1 MCGHTGPSSFTTC
14 CKTKQ
19 AVDEATKPTMSQ
31 ICITD
36 TKESCQVCLWTHRT
50 KLYRAITINA
60 NVSMFSPISLE
71 SWKTKGG
78 PFKKERIRVPER
90 KNYLIIKLLCSVS
103 LRYSNAWVSSLH
115 AGFSITGF
123 DKQEKIQGKLSL
135 GSISTHKE
143 LMLSSETSYETKG
156 GTLHSWLTA
165 KLTTSRPTH
174 FRCHYQIKLI
184 SKLVYVYL
192 RNNNSKSS

>member
-19 AVDEATKPTMSQ
+19 AVDEATKPTM
-31 ICITD
+31 
-36 TKESCQVCLWTHRT
+36 
-50 KLYRAITINA
+50 
-60 NVSMFSPISLE
+60 FSPISLE

-78 PFKKERIRVPER
+78 PFKK
-90 KNYLIIKLLCSVS
+90 
-103 LRYSNAWVSSLH
+103 
-115 AGFSITGF
+115 
-123 DKQEKIQGKLSL
+123 EKIQGKLSL

-156 GTLHSWLTA
+156 GTLDSWLTA